1 LLDLINAL
9 PRNLF
14 LPPTSLY
21 LIIALGL
28 VLWRFRPKAGRIVAG
43 TGLALLTLMSSNA
56 GSSFLVRPLE
66 ELTKPLARPENAG
79 AEAIVVLAAGR
90 LRSAGEYDNRDIPD
104 HTALARLRYGAHL
117 QRRTGLPI
125 LVTGGNGGSGV
136 DPATIDMGY
145 TKADAMA
152 RALRED
158 FGVPVKWIERRSRD
172 TGENAIY
179 SNLLLRKA
187 GVKRIL
193 LVTDAMHMH
202 RARNVFERE
211 GLEVVEAPTMFV
223 YNPNYGFDAWL
234 PSAEGMRRSWY
245 ATYELLGLA
254 WYRIRDREAPGAKQD
269 PVATTPRRAALPPA
283 LTPVL
288 APALK
293 PAPAAAPS
301 PAPAPAP
308 APAKAPATAPA
319 PAPVAN

>member
-14 LPPTSLY
+14 LPPTSLF

-28 VLWRFRPKAGRIVAG
+28 LLWRFRPRAGRIVAG
-43 TGLALLTLMSSNA
+43 TGLALLTFMSSNA
-56 GSSFLVRPLE
+56 GSSFLVGPLE
-66 ELTKPLARPENAG
+66 QLTKPLARPESAG
-79 AEAIVVLAAGR
+79 AQAIVVLAAGR

-136 DPATIDMGY
+136 DPARIDMGY

-179 SNLLLRKA
+179 SNVLLRPA
-187 GVKRIL
+187 GIKRIL

-254 WYRIRDREAPGAKQD
+254 WYRIRDREAPGAKQEA
-269 PVATTPRRAALPPA
+269 VASPPRRTTVAPP
-283 LTPVL
+283 LTP
-288 APALK
+288 APALQT
-293 PAPAAAPS
+293 APVLQT
-301 PAPAPAP
+301 APAPDKAP
-308 APAKAPATAPA
+308 GPAKAPASAPA
-319 PAPVAN
+319 AN